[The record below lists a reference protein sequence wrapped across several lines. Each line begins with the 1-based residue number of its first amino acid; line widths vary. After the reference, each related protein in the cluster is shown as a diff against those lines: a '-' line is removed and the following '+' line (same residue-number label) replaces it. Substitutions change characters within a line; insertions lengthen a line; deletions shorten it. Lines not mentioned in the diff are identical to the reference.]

1 MEAQF
6 NPQAPRAGE
15 TVYRAGALAYL
26 DAGPG
31 AGLVPVKVVSV
42 ETPGSGN
49 SATAGSVTVKVTAAR
64 GPYARGETLAGER
77 AYAVVPRGLV
87 RWPRGQ
93 CRISTLYRWE

>member
-1 MEAQF
+1 MQAQF
-6 NPQAPRAGE
+6 VPGIGQPSE

-77 AYAVVPRGLV
+77 AYAVVPRSCARYRG
-87 RWPRGQ
+87 GQ

>member
-1 MEAQF
+1 MEAKF
-6 NPQAPRAGE
+6 NPQAHRAGE

-77 AYAVVPRGLV
+77 AYAVVPRSCARYRG
-87 RWPRGQ
+87 GQ